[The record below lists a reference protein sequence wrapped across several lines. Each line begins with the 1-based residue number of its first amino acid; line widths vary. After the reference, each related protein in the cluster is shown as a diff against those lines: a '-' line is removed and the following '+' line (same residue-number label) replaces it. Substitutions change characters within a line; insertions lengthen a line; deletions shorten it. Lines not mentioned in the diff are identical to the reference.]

1 MLHTTD
7 PAQIVLRD
15 IEHVIWLTLLLGL
28 VLFAGWRFVFHP
40 KTAGDHTDPE
50 ALPDQPSFRAPPTA
64 GLDVSH
70 FTWFDLLLL
79 PLVLIKFSVTLQ
91 LAAVWL
97 TERFMPGTDSTAAA
111 KVTETSASGWTPL
124 VIVLDFGINII
135 LVGLI
140 VLAIQSTGRRSV
152 TEVFGLRRLAP
163 LPLSLWIAAGALT
176 VTPVILLLSNFL
188 PDWLAPIFGEKI
200 EEQAAVENIRK
211 SAGDSPFTLM
221 LVLNAVF
228 IAPVVEEVVFRGYF
242 YGALK
247 RKTSALFSAFITAAL
262 FSAAHNNVLAFLPL
276 FGFALFLTLFYEASR
291 SLWVPIGMHATFN
304 AVNVALILAGFGDGG
319 G

>member
-1 MLHTTD
+1 MLNTTD

-28 VLFAGWRFVFHP
+28 VLFAGWRFVFRKKNTIGEP
-40 KTAGDHTDPE
+40 DRE
-50 ALPDQPSFRAPPTA
+50 AQPVTA

-97 TERFMPGTDSTAAA
+97 TERFVSSPESTGAKVAAAAETSTAD
-111 KVTETSASGWTPL
+111 WTPL
-124 VIVLDFGINII
+124 VIVLDFGINVI

-152 TEVFGLRRLAP
+152 TEVFGLRPHTTDRLAWW
-163 LPLSLWIAAGALT
+163 LVWTAAGSLI
-176 VTPVILLLSNFL
+176 VTPAILLLSNAL

-211 SAGDSPFTLM
+211 SAGDSPFKLM
-221 LVLNAVF
+221 LVLNAVL
-228 IAPVVEEVVFRGYF
+228 IAPIVEEVVFRGYF

-247 RKTSALFSAFITAAL
+247 QKTSALFSAFITAAL

-276 FGFALFLTLFYEASR
+276 FGFALCLTLFYEASR

-304 AVNVALILAGFGDGG
+304 AVNVGLILAGFGEGNGG
-319 G
+319 

>member
-1 MLHTTD
+1 MLNTTD

-28 VLFAGWRFVFHP
+28 VLFAGWRFVFRKKNTIGEP
-40 KTAGDHTDPE
+40 DRE
-50 ALPDQPSFRAPPTA
+50 AQPVTA

-97 TERFMPGTDSTAAA
+97 TERFVSSPESTGAKVAAAAETSTAD
-111 KVTETSASGWTPL
+111 WTPL
-124 VIVLDFGINII
+124 VIVLDFGINVI

-152 TEVFGLRRLAP
+152 TEVFGLRPHTTDRLAWW
-163 LPLSLWIAAGALT
+163 LVWTAAGSLI
-176 VTPVILLLSNFL
+176 VTPAILLFSNAL

-211 SAGDSPFTLM
+211 SAGDSPFKLM
-221 LVLNAVF
+221 LVLNAVL
-228 IAPVVEEVVFRGYF
+228 IAPIVEEVVFRGYF

-247 RKTSALFSAFITAAL
+247 QKTSALFSAFITAAL

-276 FGFALFLTLFYEASR
+276 FGFALCLTLFYEASR

-304 AVNVALILAGFGDGG
+304 AVNVGLILAGFGEGNGG
-319 G
+319 

>member
-1 MLHTTD
+1 MLNTTD

-28 VLFAGWRFVFHP
+28 VLFAGWRFVFRKKNTIGEP
-40 KTAGDHTDPE
+40 DRE
-50 ALPDQPSFRAPPTA
+50 AQPVTA
-64 GLDVSH
+64 GLAVSH

-97 TERFMPGTDSTAAA
+97 TERFVPSPESTGAKVAAAAETSTAD
-111 KVTETSASGWTPL
+111 WTPL
-124 VIVLDFGINII
+124 VIVLDFGINVI

-152 TEVFGLRRLAP
+152 TEVFGLNRLAP
-163 LPLSLWIAAGALT
+163 LPLSLWIAAGSLI
-176 VTPVILLLSNFL
+176 VTPAILLFSNSL

-211 SAGDSPFTLM
+211 SAGDSPFKLM
-221 LVLNAVF
+221 LVFNAVL
-228 IAPVVEEVVFRGYF
+228 IAPIVEEVVFRGYF

-247 RKTSALFSAFITAAL
+247 QKTSALFSAFITAAL

-276 FGFALFLTLFYEASR
+276 FGFALCLTLFYEASR

-304 AVNVALILAGFGDGG
+304 AVNVGLILAGFGEGNGG
-319 G
+319 